1 MPSTPQRTDAPMART
16 VVDTDPAR
24 TLRLRRMAERQGLKF
39 HKSRTRDP
47 HALDYGKYWLTDVR
61 TTFVVFGELP
71 GDWRGTAA
79 TLDDI
84 ERYLTEG

>member
-1 MPSTPQRTDAPMART
+1 MDAGISEQGAMKDEKVREN
-16 VVDTDPAR
+16 
-24 TLRLRRMAERQGLKF
+24 RLRRMAERQGLKF

-61 TTFVVFGELP
+61 SNFVVFGELP
-71 GDWRGTAA
+71 GEWRGTAA
-79 TLDDI
+79 NLDDI